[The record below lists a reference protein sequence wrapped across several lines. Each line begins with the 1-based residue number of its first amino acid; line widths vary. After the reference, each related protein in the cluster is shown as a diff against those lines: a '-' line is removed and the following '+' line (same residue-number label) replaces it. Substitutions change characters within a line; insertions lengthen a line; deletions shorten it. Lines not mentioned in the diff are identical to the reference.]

1 MTNDY
6 GNLELHQ
13 VLLAA
18 MKDIDKICRE
28 HGLKYY
34 LYAGSLLGA
43 VQHKGFIPWDDDV
56 DISMF
61 PEDFRV
67 LEKVI
72 AECYSDRYK
81 IKTYDNTPEHYSKL
95 NKLQILGADVVYT
108 DGNREAVFVDISV
121 FHSVPNSKLL
131 QKKQCIELTFWDR
144 VVGIKAG
151 RIIPTSWV
159 SKLLLVPL
167 SRIEKKKIGQIVDR
181 IVTRYDYKKTEWV
194 ALMIH
199 MLPNP
204 YTGMSGYYTDAVPRS
219 ICENPCDIPFEDAC
233 FMAYSEPD
241 RDLIRRY
248 GKDYRKPYP
257 EEKRV
262 SKHSIQSYVI
272 SEAVRK
278 RICEESGM

>member
-28 HGLKYY
+28 NGLKYY
-34 LYAGSLLGA
+34 LHAGTLLGA
-43 VQHKGFIPWDDDV
+43 FNHGGFIPWDDDV

-67 LEKVI
+67 LEEVI

-81 IKTYDNTPEHYSKL
+81 IKTYDNTMEHYSKL
-95 NKLQILGADVVYT
+95 NKLQVLGADVVYT

-121 FHSVPNSKLL
+121 FHGVPNSKLL
-131 QKKQCIELTFWDR
+131 QKKQCVELTFWDR
-144 VVGIKAG
+144 VISIKAG
-151 RIIPTSWV
+151 RIIPTSWA

-167 SRIEKKKIGQIVDR
+167 SRIGKKKIGQIVDR
-181 IVTRYDYKKTEWV
+181 IMRRYDHKKTEWV

-204 YTGMSGYYTDAVPRS
+204 YTGMNGYYNDFVPRS
-219 ICENPCDIPFEDAC
+219 ICDYPKNIAFEDAS
-233 FMAYSEPD
+233 FMVYSEPE

-248 GKDYRKPYP
+248 GENYWKPYP

-262 SKHSIQSYVI
+262 SKHSVRSYVI
-272 SEAVRK
+272 SESVRK